1 MRILMISWPWAL
13 LGSKPLI
20 IFPMSLSVK
29 EILDKDLSVEL
40 LQLVGSS
47 QVFVINEHWFARKE
61 LNSSAF
67 SLKSLIDL
75 LWQKIGIQKL
85 L

>member
-47 QVFVINEHWFARKE
+47 QVFVINEH
-61 LNSSAF
+61 
-67 SLKSLIDL
+67 
-75 LWQKIGIQKL
+75 
-85 L
+85 